1 MYDPVSVFKIRING
15 QLVLLMLV
23 DRLLKHSCKIVQVNT
38 DGVMCIAK
46 KAEIDHIMSSVAEL
60 EKITML
66 TFEADRYEAFY
77 QYAGNDY
84 FGIIEGYSQSGDPKL
99 IERKGS
105 FITETLLGKGLA
117 PTIIPKAVINYFTKN
132 IPVEETVRNCHD
144 IRDFLIGQ
152 RVGKQFSVVHGTTPV
167 QRTNRF
173 YASTNGAYIFKVK
186 PGEEPEHML
195 SKSGVTILN
204 KFDDLKI
211 EDRKINYRYYISE
224 ANKIIADFVN
234 QQLELF
240 W

>member
-1 MYDPVSVFKIRING
+1 
-15 QLVLLMLV
+15 
-23 DRLLKHSCKIVQVNT
+23 
-38 DGVMCIAK
+38 MCIAK
-46 KAEIDHIMSSVAEL
+46 KAEVDDIMSSVAEL

-105 FITETLLGKGLA
+105 FITETLLVKGLA

-132 IPVEETVRNCHD
+132 IPVEETIKNCHD
-144 IRDFLIGQ
+144 IRDFLMGQ
-152 RVGKQFSVVHGTTPV
+152 RVGKQFSVIHGETPV

-186 PGEEPEHML
+186 AVEEPEHML
-195 SKSGVTILN
+195 SESGVTILN
-204 KFDDLKI
+204 KFDDLPI
-211 EDRKINYRYYISE
+211 EDRKINYRYYISK
-224 ANKIIADFVN
+224 ARKIIIEFTEK
-234 QQLELF
+234 ELSLF
-240 W
+240 